1 MSFIRREWT
10 SADADDWHKEDWL
23 AIIFSTVSY
32 IALVIGTAL
41 SFLTI
46 TVGFVI
52 LALGI
57 VSAGIMM
64 WIIDPKLRKISSE
77 YETAGR
83 YPKMGDRKMN
93 QGLAVVLGMSI
104 AYLASF
110 IGMIFA
116 YLHYKKNKR
125 EDT

>member
-23 AIIFSTVSY
+23 AIIFSVVSY

-64 WIIDPKLRKISSE
+64 WIIDPKLKKISSE
-77 YETAGR
+77 YEKKQKG
-83 YPKMGDRKMN
+83 
-93 QGLAVVLGMSI
+93 
-104 AYLASF
+104 YLRQ
-110 IGMIFA
+110 
-116 YLHYKKNKR
+116 L
-125 EDT
+125 EDIQKWETEK

>member
-23 AIIFSTVSY
+23 AILFSVVSY
-32 IALVIGTAL
+32 IALVIGAAL

-46 TVGFVI
+46 SVGFVI
-52 LALGI
+52 LALGS

-77 YETAGR
+77 YE
-83 YPKMGDRKMN
+83 KKQKD
-93 QGLAVVLGMSI
+93 
-104 AYLASF
+104 YLRQLED
-110 IGMIFA
+110 IQKWET
-116 YLHYKKNKR
+116 KK
-125 EDT
+125 

>member
-23 AIIFSTVSY
+23 AIIFSVVSY

-77 YETAGR
+77 YEKKQKG
-83 YPKMGDRKMN
+83 
-93 QGLAVVLGMSI
+93 
-104 AYLASF
+104 YLRQ
-110 IGMIFA
+110 
-116 YLHYKKNKR
+116 L
-125 EDT
+125 EDIQKWETEK

>member
-23 AIIFSTVSY
+23 AIIFSVVSY

-77 YETAGR
+77 YEKKQKG
-83 YPKMGDRKMN
+83 
-93 QGLAVVLGMSI
+93 
-104 AYLASF
+104 YLRQ
-110 IGMIFA
+110 
-116 YLHYKKNKR
+116 L
-125 EDT
+125 EDIQKWETGK

>member
-23 AIIFSTVSY
+23 AIIFSVVSY

-57 VSAGIMM
+57 VSAAIMM

-77 YETAGR
+77 YEKKQKG
-83 YPKMGDRKMN
+83 
-93 QGLAVVLGMSI
+93 
-104 AYLASF
+104 YLRQ
-110 IGMIFA
+110 
-116 YLHYKKNKR
+116 L
-125 EDT
+125 EDIQKWETEK

>member
-23 AIIFSTVSY
+23 AIIFSVVSY

-46 TVGFVI
+46 TVGFVV

-57 VSAGIMM
+57 VSAVIMF
-64 WIIDPKLRKISSE
+64 WIIDPKLKKISNE
-77 YETAGR
+77 YEKKQKG
-83 YPKMGDRKMN
+83 
-93 QGLAVVLGMSI
+93 
-104 AYLASF
+104 YLRQLEN
-110 IGMIFA
+110 IQRWEIE
-116 YLHYKKNKR
+116 K
-125 EDT
+125 

>member
-1 MSFIRREWT
+1 
-10 SADADDWHKEDWL
+10 
-23 AIIFSTVSY
+23 
-32 IALVIGTAL
+32 VIGTAL

-77 YETAGR
+77 YEKKQKG
-83 YPKMGDRKMN
+83 
-93 QGLAVVLGMSI
+93 
-104 AYLASF
+104 YLRQ
-110 IGMIFA
+110 
-116 YLHYKKNKR
+116 L
-125 EDT
+125 EDIQKWETEK

>member
-23 AIIFSTVSY
+23 AIIFSVVSY

-77 YETAGR
+77 YEKKQKG
-83 YPKMGDRKMN
+83 
-93 QGLAVVLGMSI
+93 
-104 AYLASF
+104 YLRQLDD
-110 IGMIFA
+110 IQ
-116 YLHYKKNKR
+116 KWETEK
-125 EDT
+125 

>member
-23 AIIFSTVSY
+23 AIIFSVVSY
-32 IALVIGTAL
+32 ISLVIGTAL

-77 YETAGR
+77 YEKKQKG
-83 YPKMGDRKMN
+83 
-93 QGLAVVLGMSI
+93 
-104 AYLASF
+104 YLRQLEN
-110 IGMIFA
+110 IQ
-116 YLHYKKNKR
+116 KWETEK
-125 EDT
+125 

>member
-23 AIIFSTVSY
+23 AIIFSTISY

-46 TVGFVI
+46 TVGFVV

-57 VSAGIMM
+57 VSAGIMF
-64 WIIDPKLRKISSE
+64 WIIDPKLKRISYE
-77 YETAGR
+77 YE
-83 YPKMGDRKMN
+83 KKQKD
-93 QGLAVVLGMSI
+93 
-104 AYLASF
+104 YLRQLEN
-110 IGMIFA
+110 IQRWEIE
-116 YLHYKKNKR
+116 K
-125 EDT
+125 

>member
-32 IALVIGTAL
+32 IALVIGTSL

-77 YETAGR
+77 YE
-83 YPKMGDRKMN
+83 KKQKD
-93 QGLAVVLGMSI
+93 
-104 AYLASF
+104 YLRQLDD
-110 IGMIFA
+110 IQ
-116 YLHYKKNKR
+116 KR
-125 EDT
+125 ETEK

>member
-23 AIIFSTVSY
+23 AIILSVVSY

-77 YETAGR
+77 YEKKQKG
-83 YPKMGDRKMN
+83 
-93 QGLAVVLGMSI
+93 
-104 AYLASF
+104 YLRQ
-110 IGMIFA
+110 
-116 YLHYKKNKR
+116 L
-125 EDT
+125 EDIQKWETEK